1 VERTVPAALRLSVAQ
16 LTLTGFRSYA
26 GLRIET
32 DPRPVVLTGANGA
45 GKTNLLEALSF
56 LVPGRG
62 LRRAR
67 LSDIS
72 CRLPQDVDAPLSCGW
87 AVAVHMRGSA
97 GLVNIGTGI
106 ADDTSDRRLVRID
119 GAGARGQ
126 AALSEHVSAVWLTPR
141 MDRLFADG
149 ASARRRFLDRLV
161 FGFDAAH
168 AGRVSAYEHSMRER
182 SRLLRDGQAG
192 QPVDSVWINTLED
205 TMATRGIAVAA
216 ARRDMALRLDEACI
230 RGVGPFPAASL
241 RLIGDVPDWLAE
253 MPALDA
259 EDRLR
264 QGLARARRGDAMAA
278 AAAVGP
284 HKDDLEVRHRG
295 KGLPAA
301 DCSTGEQKA
310 MLIAIVLADAR
321 LQAAE
326 RGTVPLL
333 LLDEVVAHL
342 DDIRRHALF
351 DELVAL
357 NAQAWMTGTDAEL
370 FSPLGSWA
378 QRFTVADAIVSP
390 S

>member
-1 VERTVPAALRLSVAQ
+1 MPAAVRLSVAR

-26 GLRIET
+26 DLRIET
-32 DPRPVVLTGANGA
+32 DPRPVVLTGPNGA

-67 LSDIS
+67 LSDVA
-72 CRLPQDVDAPLSCGW
+72 RRMPQDVDAPSSRGW
-87 AVAVHMRGSA
+87 AVAVHMHGSA
-97 GLVNIGTGI
+97 GPVDIGTGI
-106 ADDTSDRRLVRID
+106 AGDDGDRRLVRID
-119 GAGARGQ
+119 GADARGQ
-126 AALSEHVSAVWLTPR
+126 TALSEHVSAVWLTPR

-168 AGRVSAYEHSMRER
+168 AGRVSAYEHAMRER

-192 QPVDSVWINTLED
+192 RPADPVWLNTLED

-216 ARRDMALRLDEACI
+216 ARRDIVLRLDEACV

-241 RLIGDVPDWLAE
+241 RLIGDVPAWLAE
-253 MPALDA
+253 MPALEA

-264 QGLARARRGDAMAA
+264 QSLATARRIDAMAGG
-278 AAAVGP
+278 AAVGP
-284 HKDDLEVRHRG
+284 HRDDLDVRHRA

-310 MLIAIVLADAR
+310 VLIAIVLADAR

-342 DDIRRHALF
+342 DDVRRHALF

-357 NAQAWMTGTDAEL
+357 NAQAWMTGTDAAL
-370 FSPLGSWA
+370 FAPLGTRA
-378 QRFTVADAIVSP
+378 QRFTVADATVS
-390 S
+390 SA